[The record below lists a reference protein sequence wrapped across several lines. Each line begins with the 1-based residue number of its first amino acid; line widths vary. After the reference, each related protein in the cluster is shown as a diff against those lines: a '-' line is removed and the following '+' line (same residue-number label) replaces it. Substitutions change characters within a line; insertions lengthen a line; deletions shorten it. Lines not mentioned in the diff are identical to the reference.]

1 MHRVYPHQVWP
12 HDGASYQSLRRA
24 APRPAFTP
32 SPTLVS
38 RISSRLSVLSVPWKR
53 LPTISD
59 FHLLSLGQPSVLRA
73 AFFTAEHS
81 VLLEPHSP
89 PGSQDF
95 TTGWNSSNHSGL
107 WSCQVGI
114 MTPLPSKH

>member
-24 APRPAFTP
+24 APRPAFSP
-32 SPTLVS
+32 IPTLVS
-38 RISSRLSVLSVPWKR
+38 PISSRLLVLSAPWKR

-73 AFFTAEHS
+73 AFFTADHS
-81 VLLEPHSP
+81 VFWNHILPQAARTLRLAGIP
-89 PGSQDF
+89 P
-95 TTGWNSSNHSGL
+95 TTLVSGA
-107 WSCQVGI
+107 VR
-114 MTPLPSKH
+114 